1 MPTLLWLGPF
11 MALLPVHDRDDGGGA
26 GDAVWKSGFLDAVG
40 TVDGRIY
47 RDPPVPGSLQ
57 RASRIRFTAAG
68 KGAAG
73 VCRGLPLQIWLA
85 VIFAV
90 GVFLM
95 AISYRIVMR
104 QQVAA

>member
-1 MPTLLWLGPF
+1 MGAQRRKL
-11 MALLPVHDRDDGGGA
+11 MA
-26 GDAVWKSGFLDAVG
+26 S
-40 TVDGRIY
+40 
-47 RDPPVPGSLQ
+47 
-57 RASRIRFTAAG
+57 
-68 KGAAG
+68 
-73 VCRGLPLQIWLA
+73 LA